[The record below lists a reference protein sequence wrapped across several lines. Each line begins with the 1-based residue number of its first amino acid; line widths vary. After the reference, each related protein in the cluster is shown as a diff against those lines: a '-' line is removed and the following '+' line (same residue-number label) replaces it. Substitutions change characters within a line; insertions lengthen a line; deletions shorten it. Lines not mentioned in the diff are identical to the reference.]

1 MSAEKR
7 PIRLAFVP
15 SMCRV
20 RCPFAWLIPLVVVD
34 ALRIPYRQSLLGTA
48 MEQSEHDL
56 AESRLAKPAAP
67 PEPRDAGPVFT
78 TKNVSIYYSSFK
90 AVTDVSMTIY
100 EKEITAL
107 IGSSGSVKRRCCGP
121 STA

>member
-1 MSAEKR
+1 
-7 PIRLAFVP
+7 
-15 SMCRV
+15 
-20 RCPFAWLIPLVVVD
+20 
-34 ALRIPYRQSLLGTA
+34 

-56 AESRLAKPAAP
+56 AESRLAKPVAP

-100 EKEITAL
+100 EKEITAF
-107 IGSSGSVKRRCCGP
+107 IGSSGSGKTRCCGP